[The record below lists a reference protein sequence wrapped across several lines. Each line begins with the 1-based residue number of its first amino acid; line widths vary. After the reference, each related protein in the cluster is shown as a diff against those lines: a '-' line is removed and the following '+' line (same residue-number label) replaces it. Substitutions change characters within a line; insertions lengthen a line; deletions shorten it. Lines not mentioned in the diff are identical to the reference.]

1 MSARKVAT
9 AALLALAGQIVI
21 GFTVLQGTPNPGM
34 AAAAVLPLLGA
45 WATWTGRRWAPVV
58 TVLSAVTVVALR
70 MTTLSFDL
78 ARPGDV
84 APFALAVATLLTIG
98 VSLVAGVL
106 AGRGAGRPAI
116 VLAGGLATGGVLA
129 AGLLLGFPQ
138 SEDTG
143 GLSEEQVAAL
153 PTIEMVNFTF
163 EPGQLR
169 VPEGQPVAFRFTN
182 DTDDSHSFAI
192 DAFDLDVQVPSGR
205 TRVVVVEAEP
215 GTYPFHC
222 SVGSHA
228 DDGMKGRLVVDGGD
242 HSGHDHGAH
251 GHGDED
257 SSEAGHAH
265 AH

>member
-1 MSARKVAT
+1 MTARRIA
-9 AALLALAGQIVI
+9 AIALLALAAETII

-58 TVLSAVTVVALR
+58 TVLSVVTVVALR

-84 APFALAVATLLTIG
+84 APFVLAVATVLTLG
-98 VSLVAGVL
+98 VSLVASLLGL
-106 AGRGAGRPAI
+106 RGPGRPALA
-116 VLAGGLATGGVLA
+116 LAGGLAAGGALA
-129 AGLLLGFPQ
+129 AGLLLGMPQ
-138 SEDTG
+138 TEDTG
-143 GLSEEQVAAL
+143 GLSDEQVAAL
-153 PTIEMVNFTF
+153 PTIEMVNFKF

-169 VPEGQPVAFRFTN
+169 VAEGQPVAFRFTN

-205 TRVVVVEAEP
+205 SRVVVVEADP
-215 GTYPFHC
+215 GTYAFHC

-242 HSGHDHGAH
+242 HSGHDHGGEA
-251 GHGDED
+251 GGED
-257 SSEAGHAH
+257 GHAH